1 MRFGILA
8 PFLLVV
14 GCMTV
19 SCTSVGPEYERPE
32 ASINPAWLQSELDEF
47 DTSPAELAQWWETL
61 NDPVLNELIA
71 AAIAQNNSI
80 KIAGLRIL
88 EAQGNLGIAT
98 GNRFPQQQAISGG
111 ATYTDNGDLT
121 LEQYNLGAGLSW
133 EIDFWGR
140 FAHGVEAADANY
152 LASIASYDDV
162 MVLVI
167 ATVADVYAVIRATE
181 AQLRLA
187 RDSLKLQQRSFDIV
201 EVLFRNGS
209 SSELDALQ
217 AKTLLL
223 STEATIPELE
233 AVLIQ
238 AKNALSVLLGI
249 APANLEKSFDGS
261 SAQLTVPATIALGL
275 PADLL
280 RQRPDVRQAELRAM
294 SQNAVV
300 GIATA
305 DLYPSFSLTGFLG
318 VSSTTID
325 SGNSTVD
332 NFLSTDGS
340 AFSVGA
346 NFVWPFLNYGRIRSN
361 IEVQDARLQ
370 QALVAYQEAVIQ
382 GAREVEDAMSLLTST
397 QEKDA
402 ILSESVDVAQ
412 RSADLAF
419 LRYKEGFA
427 DYQRVLDAQQA
438 LFTQQQRYATNRGEV
453 VRSVVKLYRSLG
465 GGWQQ

>member
-1 MRFGILA
+1 MRLGFLA
-8 PFLLVV
+8 PLLFVV
-14 GCMTV
+14 G
-19 SCTSVGPEYERPE
+19 CTSVGPEYERPE
-32 ASINPAWLQSELDEF
+32 TSVNPDWLESELERF

-71 AAIAQNNSI
+71 TATAQNNSI
-80 KIAGLRIL
+80 KIAGLRVL
-88 EAQGNLGIAT
+88 EAQASLGIAS
-98 GNRFPQQQAISGG
+98 GNRYPQQQAMSGG
-111 ATYTDNGDLT
+111 ATYTDTGDLNQ
-121 LEQYNLGAGLSW
+121 EQYDLGAGLSW

-181 AQLRLA
+181 SQLELA
-187 RDSLKLQQRSFDIV
+187 NDSLELQQRSYDIV

-217 AKTLLL
+217 AQTLLL

-233 AVLIQ
+233 ATLRRS
-238 AKNALSVLLGI
+238 KNSLSVLLGV
-249 APANLEKSFDGS
+249 APASFADKFNGS
-261 SAQLTVPATIALGL
+261 GAQAVVPTTIALGL

-280 RQRPDVRQAELRAM
+280 RQRPDVRQAELRAI

-318 VSSTTID
+318 VSSTTVD
-325 SGNSTVD
+325 SGNAIFD
-332 NFLSTDGS
+332 NFLSSDGS
-340 AFSVGA
+340 PFSVGA
-346 NFVWPFLNYGRIRSN
+346 NFVWPFLNYGRIRNN

-382 GAREVEDAMSLLTST
+382 GAREVEDAMASLSST
-397 QEKDA
+397 QAKDT
-402 ILSESVDVAQ
+402 ILFESVSVAQ

-419 LRYKEGFA
+419 LRYREGFA
-427 DYQRVLDAQQA
+427 DYQRVLDAQQS
-438 LFTQQQRYATNRGEV
+438 LFSQQQRYAANRGEV

>member
-1 MRFGILA
+1 MRLSYLTPLFFA
-8 PFLLVV
+8 V
-14 GCMTV
+14 GCTIV
-19 SCTSVGPEYERPE
+19 GCTSVGPEYERPE
-32 ASINPAWLQSELDEF
+32 ASINPDWLEAELEEF

-61 NDPVLNELIA
+61 NDPLLNDLIA
-71 AAIAQNNSI
+71 TAIQQNNNI
-80 KIAGLRIL
+80 KVAGLRVL
-88 EAQGNLGIAT
+88 EAEAALGIAT
-98 GNRFPQQQAISGG
+98 GNRFPQVQVISGD
-111 ATYTDNGDLT
+111 ASYTESGDLT
-121 LEQYNLGAGLSW
+121 QEQYNLGAGLSW

-152 LASIASYDDV
+152 LATVASYDDV
-162 MVLVI
+162 MVLVT
-167 ATVADVYAVIRATE
+167 AAVADVYAVIRATE

-187 RDSLKLQQRSFDIV
+187 NDSLEIQQRSYDIV

-209 SSELDALQ
+209 TSELDALQ
-217 AKTLLL
+217 AQTLLL

-233 AVLIQ
+233 AILRRS
-238 AKNALSVLLGI
+238 KNALSVLLGVS
-249 APANLEKSFDGS
+249 PTSFDEKFGAS
-261 SAQLTVPATIALGL
+261 SARPAVPVSIALGL

-280 RQRPDVRQAELRAM
+280 RQRPDVRQAELRAI

-318 VSSTTID
+318 MSSTTVD
-325 SGNSTVD
+325 SGNGIVD
-332 NFLSTDGS
+332 NFLSSEGS

-346 NFVWPFLNYGRIRSN
+346 NFVWPFFNYGRIRNN

-382 GAREVEDAMSLLTST
+382 GAREVEDAMASLSST
-397 QEKDA
+397 QAKDR
-402 ILSESVDVAQ
+402 ILFVGVDVAQ

-419 LRYKEGFA
+419 LRYQEGFA

-438 LFTQQQRYATNRGEV
+438 LFSQQQRFATNRGEV
-453 VRSVVKLYRSLG
+453 VRSVIKLYRSLG